1 MTTGGEVAGQTG
13 SFAPARLKNS
23 IVPRRIT
30 LCNDA
35 VRPIK
40 KPAIRPVVIQTMRR
54 CRQRIP

>member
-40 KPAIRPVVIQTMRR
+40 NRPLGRL
-54 CRQRIP
+54 